1 MRFLNNNI
9 AGLATATLLASTAVS
24 AASPASNN
32 NVKNN
37 GAATDAPKRFIVEL
51 KTLGCGKRVK
61 ARVEAAPGMRV
72 AKTFDH
78 ELFPALTV
86 ECDACNADSLSRVL
100 DGGEKIDTAPV
111 AAVFTPSIMTLRLP
125 EQGPSFADDSAA
137 ANYTF
142 HGITGV
148 AELHEQGILGAGAT
162 VAIVDSGV
170 EWTHE
175 ALGGGFGSP
184 SDKVI
189 GGYDLVG
196 NGNWPDTAAEP
207 DNEPNDQFGHGTHV
221 AGIVAGRSN
230 QFVGVA
236 PEAKILAYKI
246 IGAYGQ
252 SNEEMVIEAFLM
264 AFDSGADI
272 ITASVGERGGFTHSA
287 WAKLASRMVDHGVL
301 VTVAGGNDGEDGAFS
316 MSNGAA
322 GQNVLTIA
330 ASAPDMVPAYPFTI
344 SFQPS
349 GNATAAQK
357 SEAAY
362 LPANGRQG
370 PAFFDG
376 TIAGWPIVPLTLDPA
391 VAADACQPVTA
402 APAGLTAE
410 SILLV
415 RNGGCPLYIKQ
426 NNIAGLNAGHI
437 FFYQDNATPYVAPT
451 NRGQTKAAVID
462 AAAGEAI
469 VNALLAGNQS
479 RVTAS
484 FDKETTRFVGL
495 RDANGAGRPADFTQ
509 WGPNYDMQM
518 KPDIA
523 APGVK
528 VLSSYTG
535 GGYRVLSGTSM
546 ATPYVAGVAA
556 LWVGK
561 FGGRNSGNP
570 DWAKQLSARIMSTAR
585 SAPWVDGLDKSVSA
599 DFLAPPIQM
608 GAGGLHA
615 GRLFAST
622 TQLGFESRRFALN
635 DTAHFNAEQ
644 VAQLTNTGLEPVT
657 YEFSLEPAAGFNSWA
672 PVIEGQPSSSRGTF
686 KGYFDYKP
694 LRIVPEVAMPSP
706 LTLAPGET
714 GFANFTF
721 SVPVG
726 VDTAS
731 IPLYGGR
738 VIIKASN
745 DKTGQQTLAIPYS
758 GAAADIKATV
768 PGIFFRAAGLPRII
782 TVGSDATMQEKSNYT
797 FDLARMVQDFPML
810 VVSVAYGT
818 TELRWDIYD
827 LPEGGQQA
835 AAADLDAQQWEY
847 PPIPGR
853 NGFIGT
859 AAVWYLS
866 GTASYFDPEVNNEH
880 DVYAFPRYNMPRD
893 VSKQFMWLG
902 RLATTSGSAGGESN
916 GSNDGIPDGVNQTA
930 KIQPGQYRMRI
941 AALRPFGVPSVATD
955 WDVYDAPVLTVLPLV
970 PAGGGSG
977 GGNSTGVI
985 SAAKRALRPRL

>member
-1 MRFLNNNI
+1 MRILNNNL
-9 AGLATATLLASTAVS
+9 AGLATATLLASTAVN
-24 AASPASNN
+24 AATPATNN
-32 NVKNN
+32 NINN
-37 GAATDAPKRFIVEL
+37 NNTGTATDAPKRFIVEL

-61 ARVEAAPGMRV
+61 ARVAVAPGMRV

-78 ELFPALTV
+78 DLFPALTV
-86 ECDACNADSLSRVL
+86 ECDACDADSLSRVL
-100 DGGEKIDTAPV
+100 DGGEQTDSAPV
-111 AAVFTPSIMTLRLP
+111 AAVYTPSIMTLRLP

-142 HGITGV
+142 HGLTGV

-196 NGNWPDTAAEP
+196 DGDWPNSPAKP
-207 DNEPNDQFGHGTHV
+207 DDEPNDRFGHGTHV
-221 AGIVAGRSN
+221 AGIVAGRSA

-252 SNEEMVIEAFLM
+252 SNEEMVIEGFLR

-272 ITASVGERGGFTHSA
+272 ITASVGEKGGFTHSA
-287 WAKLASRMVDHGVL
+287 WAKLASRMVDRGVL
-301 VTVAGGNDGEDGAFS
+301 VTVAGGNNGEDGAFL

-322 GQNVLTIA
+322 GENVLTVA
-330 ASAPDMVPAYPFTI
+330 ATAPDMVPAYPFTI
-344 SFQPS
+344 SFKS
-349 GNATAAQK
+349 GSNTTAAQN

-362 LPANGRQG
+362 LPASGRQG
-370 PAFFDG
+370 PDFFPD

-391 VAADACQPVTA
+391 VAADACQPVAT
-402 APAGLTAE
+402 APAGLTPE
-410 SILLV
+410 SILLQA
-415 RNGGCPLYIKQ
+415 NL
-426 NNIAGLNAGHI
+426 ASLNAPYI
-437 FFYQDNATPYVAPT
+437 LFYQDNATPYVPPT
-451 NRGQTKAAVID
+451 NRAPTKVAVID

-469 VNALLAGNQS
+469 VKVIMAGNQS
-479 RVTAS
+479 SVTAS

-495 RDANGAGRPADFTQ
+495 RDANGAGRPAAFTQ

-518 KPDIA
+518 KPDVA

-561 FGGRNSGNP
+561 YGGRKSGNP
-570 DWAKQLSARIMSTAR
+570 DWAKQLSARMMSTAR
-585 SAPWVDGLDKSVSA
+585 SAPWVDGLNGSVSA
-599 DFLAPPIQM
+599 DFLAPPVQI

-615 GRLFAST
+615 GRIFAAT
-622 TQLGFESRRFALN
+622 TELAFESRKFALN

-644 VAQLTNTGLEPVT
+644 VAQLTNTGPEPVT
-657 YEFSLEPAAGFNSWA
+657 YEFSLEPAAGFNSWT
-672 PVIEGQPSSSRGTF
+672 PGIEGQPGFGRESF
-686 KGYFDYKP
+686 KGYFDFKP
-694 LRIVPEVAMPSP
+694 LRIVPEVAMPPP
-706 LTLAPGET
+706 LTLAPGQT

-721 SVPVG
+721 SVPTG
-726 VDTAS
+726 VDAAS

-745 DKTGQQTLAIPYS
+745 DKTGQHTLAIPYA
-758 GAAADIKATV
+758 GAAADIKAVV
-768 PGIFFRAAGLPRII
+768 PGVFARPQGTPKIL
-782 TVGSDATMQEKSNYT
+782 TSGSGVPVEQKSNYT
-797 FDLARMVQDFPML
+797 FDLARDVQDFPVL
-810 VVSVAYGT
+810 VVSTSYGT
-818 TELRWDIYD
+818 AEVRWDIYEVGA
-827 LPEGGQQA
+827 EGSTET
-835 AAADLDAQQWEY
+835 AADVDDKQWEY
-847 PPIPGR
+847 PPVPGR
-853 NGFIGT
+853 NGYVGSV
-859 AAVWYLS
+859 AAWAFS
-866 GTASYFDPEVNNEH
+866 GKASYFDPARDNES
-880 DVYAFPRYNMPRD
+880 DVFAFPRYNLPRD
-893 VSKQFMWLG
+893 IFKQYMWLG

-916 GSNDGIPDGVNQTA
+916 GNDDGFPDSANQTG
-930 KIQPGQYRMRI
+930 KIQPGRYRMRV
-941 AALRPFGVPSVATD
+941 AALRPFGEPSVAAD
-955 WDVYDAPVLTVLPLV
+955 WDVWSAPVLTVLPLV
-970 PAGGGSG
+970 PAA
-977 GGNSTGVI
+977 GNSTGVI